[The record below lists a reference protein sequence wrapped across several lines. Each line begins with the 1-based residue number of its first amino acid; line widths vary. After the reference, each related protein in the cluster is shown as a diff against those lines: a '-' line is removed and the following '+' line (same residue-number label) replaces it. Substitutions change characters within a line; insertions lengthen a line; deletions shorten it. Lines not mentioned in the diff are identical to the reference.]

1 MWNSKAKEGAI
12 LNLQDRYDL
21 DLSKSWSYGDTA
33 GDLSMFKH
41 TGHPVLINP
50 TRELLTLVRE
60 DEALARRSEIIVER
74 KDVIYKLAFDNL
86 VIIK

>member
-1 MWNSKAKEGAI
+1 M
-12 LNLQDRYDL
+12 NLQDRYDL

-33 GDLSMFKH
+33 GDLSMFKL
-41 TGHPVLINP
+41 PVILSDQP
-50 TRELLTLVRE
+50 HQELLTLVRE